1 MKKFISY
8 QQAYQVNHENPQ
20 AASDHSA
27 YSYPSFTGS
36 DNEQSLP
43 LNLSSQP
50 SILSVIPMIG
60 PLHISLNS
68 REHIVT
74 FFHPFFKTVSERIT
88 GRQTKTLEDQ
98 LALRNCLRRIDIN
111 MRICDEKVLVI

>member
-8 QQAYQVNHENPQ
+8 QQPHQVNSENPQ
-20 AASDHSA
+20 AAEDHSA
-27 YSYPSFTGS
+27 YSYPSFTVS
-36 DNEQSLP
+36 DQEQTLP
-43 LNLSSQP
+43 VNLSSQP

-74 FFHPFFKTVSERIT
+74 SFHPFLKTGYEIMFT
-88 GRQTKTLEDQ
+88 QLKLEDKPKPWKIS
-98 LALRNCLRRIDIN
+98 LLLEIVYGGWTLI
-111 MRICDEKVLVI
+111 